1 VKRLTI
7 TKDSVNEVV
16 RGITA
21 LVGKRVLVGFPES
34 STHDSRGGEEPTNAT
49 LGYIHEYGSPAANIP
64 ARPFLIPGVE
74 KSEEAS
80 VAMLRKAVEFTLDGK
95 PAHADEHLNKAGLL
109 AVNSA
114 KHEIS
119 TADFVPLKPATVRSR
134 KYSRQT
140 KSRRKSEIEYLRLV
154 KGGMSPADAQSA
166 TGIQPLI
173 NTGQLRNAITY
184 VIRKVRSKA

>member
-1 VKRLTI
+1 MKALKI
-7 TKDSVNEVV
+7 TKDHVNDVIKS
-16 RGITA
+16 ITA

-34 STHDSRGGEEPTNAT
+34 SSHANRGSEEPTNAA
-49 LGYIHEYGSPAANIP
+49 LGYIHEFGSPAANIP

-74 KSEEAS
+74 KAEEPGI
-80 VAMLRKAVEFTLDGK
+80 AMLRKAVEFTLDGK
-95 PAHADEHLNKAGLL
+95 PNHAEEFLNKAGLL

-114 KHEIS
+114 KNEIS
-119 TADFVPLKPATVRSR
+119 TASFVPLKPATVRGR

-154 KGGMSPADAQSA
+154 KGGMDPGAAQAA